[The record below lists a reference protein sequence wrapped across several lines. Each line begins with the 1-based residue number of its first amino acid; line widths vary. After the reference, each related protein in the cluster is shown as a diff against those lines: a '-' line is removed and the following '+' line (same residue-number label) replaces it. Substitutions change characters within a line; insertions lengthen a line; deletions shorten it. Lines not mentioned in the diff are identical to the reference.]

1 VGQGAALGLCN
12 SNYLGDGPT
21 RSIGLPGAL
30 RALRASGPT
39 PLSVPH
45 VGNGQR
51 DITPIR
57 PVTPHRFV
65 YLPPMNS
72 AASSIPLK
80 VHLRAAGVENGPPIG
95 RSRRRCRQAA
105 AEWCR
110 PRSGRSRHR
119 ISPPQTGRSV
129 RSLRSSTSSAK
140 MLFAPLP
147 VAEQSYLRWP
157 WLNLGPRRLCLLWLV
172 KATYRSG
179 WRPRTC
185 HRGPGAPSGPSSL
198 HKIRICTHRCEIEY

>member
-1 VGQGAALGLCN
+1 MGQGAALGLCN

-129 RSLRSSTSSAK
+129 RSLRSSRHRQRDA
-140 MLFAPLP
+140 LCHAAGRRAELP
-147 VAEQSYLRWP
+147 A
-157 WLNLGPRRLCLLWLV
+157 LGPGSIWGLGDYV
-172 KATYRSG
+172 SYG
-179 WRPRTC
+179 
-185 HRGPGAPSGPSSL
+185 
-198 HKIRICTHRCEIEY
+198 